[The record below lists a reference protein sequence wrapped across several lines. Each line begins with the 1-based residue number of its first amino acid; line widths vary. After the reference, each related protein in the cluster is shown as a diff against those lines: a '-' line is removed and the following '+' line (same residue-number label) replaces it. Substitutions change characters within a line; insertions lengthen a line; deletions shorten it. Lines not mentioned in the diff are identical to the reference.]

1 MRVFVTG
8 ATGFVGSAV
17 VQELLAHGHA
27 VTGLARSDDSA
38 AQLETA
44 GAAVLRGAIQD
55 LDILRRGAD
64 QADGVI
70 HCAFNHDFSK
80 FAQNSEDDRAAI
92 ETMGSVLE
100 GSTRPLLA
108 TSGLAMLAQGRPA
121 TEADRLPSPS
131 DHFPRQSEAA
141 TLRVAERG
149 VRASVV
155 RLPPTTHGKG
165 DHGFVPTLVRIA
177 RETGKAAFVGDGENR
192 WAAGHRLDAARL
204 YRLALE
210 HGAEGGPFHAVA
222 EEGIPMK
229 RIAALIGEQL
239 GLPVASLSPEE
250 AQAHFGIFAMFVGMD
265 MQGSSERTR
274 GLLGWEPSHPDLLTD
289 MVENG
294 YFDA

>member
-8 ATGFVGSAV
+8 ASGFVGSAV
-17 VQELLAHGHA
+17 VQEFLAHGHD
-27 VTGLARSDDSA
+27 VTGLARSGDSA
-38 AQLETA
+38 AQLEKA
-44 GAAVLRGAIQD
+44 GAAVVRGAIQD
-55 LDILRRGAD
+55 LDALRQGAGA
-64 QADGVI
+64 ADGVI

-92 ETMGSVLE
+92 EAMGGALE
-100 GSTRPLLA
+100 GTNRPLLA
-108 TSGLAMLAQGRPA
+108 TSGLAMLATGRPA

-149 VRASVV
+149 VQASVV

-165 DHGFVPTLVRIA
+165 DHGFVPALIRIA
-177 RETGKAAFVGDGENR
+177 RETGKAAYIGDGENR
-192 WAAGHRLDAARL
+192 WAAGHRQDAARL

-210 HGAEGGPFHAVA
+210 HGAKDGPFHAVA

-229 RIAALIGEQL
+229 RIAGLIGERL
-239 GLPVASLSPEE
+239 GLPVVALSPEE

-265 MQGSSERTR
+265 MRGSSERTR
-274 GLLGWEPSHPDLLTD
+274 ALLGWAPTQPDLLTD
-289 MVENG
+289 MVENS

>member
-17 VQELLAHGHA
+17 VQELLAHGHD

-38 AQLETA
+38 AQLEKA
-44 GAAVLRGAIQD
+44 GAAVQRGAIQD
-55 LDILRRGAD
+55 LDILRRGAER
-64 QADGVI
+64 ADGVI

-92 ETMGSVLE
+92 ETMGAALE
-100 GSTRPLLA
+100 GSNRPLLA
-108 TSGLAMLAQGRPA
+108 TSGLALLVSGRPA
-121 TEADRLPSPS
+121 TEADVLRAPSE
-131 DHFPRQSEAA
+131 HFPRQSEAA
-141 TLRVAERG
+141 TLRVAARG
-149 VRASVV
+149 VQASVV

-165 DHGFVPTLVRIA
+165 DHGFVPSLIRIA
-177 RETGKAAFVGDGENR
+177 RETGKAAYIGDGENR

-210 HGAEGGPFHAVA
+210 HGAKDGPFHAAA
-222 EEGIPMK
+222 EEGIPMR
-229 RIAALIGEQL
+229 RIAGLIGERL
-239 GLPVASLSPEE
+239 GLPVVSLSPDE

-265 MQGSSERTR
+265 MRGSSARTR
-274 GLLGWEPSHPDLLTD
+274 SVLGWEPTQPDLLTD

-294 YFDA
+294 YFGA